1 MIPIYPIMRKFLSI
15 AIITL
20 FATACGPAD
29 EQETIKEQIR
39 QYKDE
44 VSQLNIKIKDLE
56 RQLSDLG
63 ALDEQFITPITV
75 DEISL
80 RPFKHYFMASGTVE
94 SVDKAYVS
102 PEISGQL
109 NEVLVVE
116 GETVV
121 KGQLLARLNTS
132 ITENTIEEVKTQ
144 LELANTLYKKQKQL
158 WEKNIG
164 SEVQYL
170 QAKNN
175 KEALESKL
183 NTLEAQR
190 AMADISSPINGI
202 VDVIYLEE
210 GEMAMPGM
218 QLMQVINLEKMKVT
232 ASVSEKYLPV
242 INKGNIVT
250 LTFPTFPELELEVP
264 VYRTGNVINL
274 GNRTFPVELRID
286 NIKGKLKPNI
296 LALITFLDYSMDE
309 ALVVPSIIVKEDIK
323 GQYLYIAK
331 ETEGKLFAKKVYI
344 STGRSYNDETLVLSG
359 LNAGDKVIIE
369 GYSLVSDG
377 TEVKTL

>member
-183 NTLEAQR
+183 NGHAR
-190 AMADISSPINGI
+190 DA
-202 VDVIYLEE
+202 
-210 GEMAMPGM
+210 
-218 QLMQVINLEKMKVT
+218 
-232 ASVSEKYLPV
+232 
-242 INKGNIVT
+242 
-250 LTFPTFPELELEVP
+250 
-264 VYRTGNVINL
+264 
-274 GNRTFPVELRID
+274 ID
-286 NIKGKLKPNI
+286 
-296 LALITFLDYSMDE
+296 
-309 ALVVPSIIVKEDIK
+309 
-323 GQYLYIAK
+323 
-331 ETEGKLFAKKVYI
+331 
-344 STGRSYNDETLVLSG
+344 
-359 LNAGDKVIIE
+359 AGDQ
-369 GYSLVSDG
+369 S
-377 TEVKTL
+377 